1 MELDIAIQDFIDS
14 TYITTK
20 NQLQHVKNNDWSVE
34 SLRIKD
40 REKQHDLQVLLTE
53 TNLANAK
60 SLYDICNKDVSHK
73 TVKAVMKDFL
83 EFFRIYKIRGEK
95 YLRSYDWSNQINLEE
110 DSESEDDSLAARE
123 IRFQDGINKNIRSFT
138 EKVRKVNDG
147 ETVKSIDLNILNNA
161 PIPLVMADMMEVR
174 HPEILEYIKYKEGK
188 KVKND

>member
-1 MELDIAIQDFIDS
+1 MELDIAIKDFIDS

-20 NQLQHVKNNDWSVE
+20 NQLQHVKNNDWSSD
-34 SLRIKD
+34 SLRFADKE
-40 REKQHDLQVLLTE
+40 RQHDLQVLLTE

-73 TVKAVMKDFL
+73 TVKEVMKDFL
-83 EFFRIYKIRGEK
+83 EFQRIYKVRGEN

-110 DSESEDDSLAARE
+110 DEDEDSIGARE
-123 IRFQDGINKNIRSFT
+123 IKFQDGINKNIRSFT

-161 PIPLVMADMMEVR
+161 PIPLVMSEMMENR
-174 HPEILEYIKYKEGK
+174 HPEILEYVKYKEEK
-188 KVKND
+188 RNKND